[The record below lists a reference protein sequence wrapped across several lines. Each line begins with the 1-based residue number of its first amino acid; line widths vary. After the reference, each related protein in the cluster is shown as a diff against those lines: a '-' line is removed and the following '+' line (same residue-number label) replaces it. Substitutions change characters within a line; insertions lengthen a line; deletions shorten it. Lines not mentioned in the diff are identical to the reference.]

1 MSLPVHTR
9 AAEAGDVARMVE
21 LFGQLGYAN
30 TAADVRERL
39 GAHFGSRDDRV
50 FVAESDGVI
59 CGVVVVVVLH
69 PMHLPAPRATISALV
84 VDENMR
90 SRGVGAVLV
99 QRSEQHAADTGCS
112 HLELASRDFRTRAHA
127 FYEGIGF
134 VEVRKRFVK
143 ELGKL

>member
-1 MSLPVHTR
+1 MTRALHTR
-9 AAEAGDVARMVE
+9 AAEAGDVPRLVE

-30 TAADVRERL
+30 SAADVQARL
-39 GAHFGSRDDRV
+39 ATHFGGPDDRV
-50 FVAESDGVI
+50 FVAESDGAI
-59 CGVVVVVVLH
+59 CGVVVVVLVH

-84 VDENMR
+84 VDEDLR
-90 SRGVGAVLV
+90 SQGLGAVLV
-99 QRSEQHAADTGCS
+99 RCAEQHATGRGCS

-143 ELGKL
+143 ELGNP